1 MAVTYTVQEDAGILT
16 HKGQNGFVRANLIHD
31 GSTAT
36 KQIALASTSSIKTIL
51 AVFGGNSSDCP
62 TVGGVIA
69 TTGPTIKFTA
79 DTSALLLSI
88 LIYGTA

>member
-51 AVFGGNSSDCP
+51 AVFGGIQAIVRPSAVLSLPPARPSSSPQTPPRCC
-62 TVGGVIA
+62 
-69 TTGPTIKFTA
+69 
-79 DTSALLLSI
+79 SRS
-88 LIYGTA
+88 